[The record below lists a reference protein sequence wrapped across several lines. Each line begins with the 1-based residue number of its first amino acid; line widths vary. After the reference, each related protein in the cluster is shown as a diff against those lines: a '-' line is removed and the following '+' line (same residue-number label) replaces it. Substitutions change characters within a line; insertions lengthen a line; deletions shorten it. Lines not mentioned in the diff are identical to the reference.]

1 MEQGEVL
8 AKLGATVVYPE
19 RDMALRLAKSILRK
33 NLIDYLPIGKN
44 MEITEIEVADR
55 MAGKT
60 IVDLDLR
67 RRYSLNVIAIH
78 HAEQIET
85 DVRPDCRLCQG
96 DTITVIGKEENVT
109 RFVDDY
115 S

>member
-1 MEQGEVL
+1 
-8 AKLGATVVYPE
+8 
-19 RDMALRLAKSILRK
+19 MALRLAKSILRK

-67 RRYSLNVIAIH
+67 RRLF
-78 HAEQIET
+78 AECHRDPPRGADRDGCASGLPPVSGRHDHRDRKRRKCDT
-85 DVRPDCRLCQG
+85 LCG
-96 DTITVIGKEENVT
+96 
-109 RFVDDY
+109 
-115 S
+115 